1 MRMSLTGSSDTA
13 AGMEVS
19 IELQKGKGSHVRGK
33 QTCFGETMEKPE
45 RRKDEW

>member
-1 MRMSLTGSSDTA
+1 MRMSHIGSSDTA

-33 QTCFGETMEKPE
+33 QTCFWKTMEKPE
-45 RRKDEW
+45 RKDGW